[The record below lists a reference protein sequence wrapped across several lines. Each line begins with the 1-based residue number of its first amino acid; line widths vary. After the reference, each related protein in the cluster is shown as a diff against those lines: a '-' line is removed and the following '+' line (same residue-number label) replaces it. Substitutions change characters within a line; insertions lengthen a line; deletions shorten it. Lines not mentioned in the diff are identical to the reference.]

1 VVPGREEA
9 AVAGLEPEPIELV
22 FRPATPGR
30 WRDLEAL
37 FGPNGACAGC
47 WCMFW
52 KQTNAE
58 FRAGKG
64 ARNRRTLRRAV
75 ASGEVPGLLAYAG
88 REPVGWVAV
97 EPRARYARLA
107 VSRSL
112 PAVDDQPVWS
122 APCFFVARAWRGR
135 GVAGQLLAAAAEHVR
150 RRGGRILE
158 GYPIDSDR
166 PMAGA
171 WLYPGAHSTFVR
183 QGFREVA
190 RLARTRPVM
199 RLALARGARRRAAA
213 GRGRRARAR

>member
-1 VVPGREEA
+1 M
-9 AVAGLEPEPIELV
+9 AGLEPEPIELV

-122 APCFFVARAWRGR
+122 APCFFVARRFRRRGLTGR
-135 GVAGQLLAAAAEHVR
+135 LLQAAAEHVR

-158 GYPIDSDR
+158 AYPVDSSR
-166 PMAGA
+166 KLSGA
-171 WLYPGAHSTFVR
+171 ELYRGAYSTFVR
-183 QGFREVA
+183 LGFAEVA
-190 RLARTRPVM
+190 RRSRTRPVV
-199 RLALARGARRRAAA
+199 RLGLGRRRP
-213 GRGRRARAR
+213 RP